1 MVDPG
6 ADATVGGM
14 AACGA
19 SGTTAVRYGTMRDA
33 VLGLTVVLANG
44 DVLETGGRA
53 RKSSAGYDLTQ
64 LFVGSEGTLGVITEV
79 ALELHPSPVHVSAAT
94 VRFPTLEAAV
104 DAVNGVLLSG
114 IPVARCELLD
124 ATTLEAFNRYNAAV
138 PDFAPQPL
146 VPSLFLE
153 FHGLSEANVAE
164 QAELAEEVST
174 DAGGYDFRW
183 SADLDERNRLWEARH
198 STYYASLSLK
208 ENGKAIVTDACVPLS
223 RLADVVAATA
233 RDVEDHGVVGPI
245 FGHAGDGN
253 FHCILVYNDDDSAD
267 YVQRLHAVNANLIDR
282 AIDAGGTCTG
292 EHGVGA
298 GKKAYVLREK
308 GAVAVGAMRSV
319 KAALDPNAIMNPG
332 KIFDL

>member
-1 MVDPG
+1 M
-6 ADATVGGM
+6 
-14 AACGA
+14 
-19 SGTTAVRYGTMRDA
+19 
-33 VLGLTVVLANG
+33 
-44 DVLETGGRA
+44 
-53 RKSSAGYDLTQ
+53 
-64 LFVGSEGTLGVITEV
+64 
-79 ALELHPSPVHVSAAT
+79 
-94 VRFPTLEAAV
+94 RFPTLEAAV

-164 QAELAEEVST
+164 QAELAEELSA
-174 DAGGYDFRW
+174 DSGGYDFRW

-233 RDVEDHGVVGPI
+233 RDVERHGVVGPI

-253 FHCILVYNDDDSAD
+253 FHCILVYNDDDDAD
-267 YVQRLHAVNANLIDR
+267 YLARLHGVNAKLVAR

-298 GKKAYVLREK
+298 GKKAYVLQER
-308 GAVAVGAMRSV
+308 GPAAVGAMRAV
-319 KAALDPNAIMNPG
+319 KAALDPRGIMNPG
-332 KIFDL
+332 KIFD